1 MPIRQKAMTRFFIY
15 LQNMKA
21 VQLTINILFTLF
33 LIICIAVHVVGLCV
47 AGHLFT
53 ITSRVSDEP
62 VYSHIIHMVSYCV
75 CLFVLLRPIKYRTLI
90 YCLAAIYP
98 FCYHAHCAWV
108 SYTVHDKFNA
118 ICILVIIEMPLIA
131 LWIWKQASVKESI
144 AQ

>member
-1 MPIRQKAMTRFFIY
+1 
-15 LQNMKA
+15 MKA
-21 VQLTINILFTLF
+21 AQLIVNFLFITFLF
-33 LIICIAVHVVGLCV
+33 ICIGVHVYGL
-47 AGHLFT
+47 ARRFN
-53 ITSRVSDEP
+53 DESIP
-62 VYSHIIHMVSYCV
+62 SHIIHLVSYCV
-75 CLFVLLRPIKYRTLI
+75 CLLALLRPIQYRTLI

-131 LWIWKQASVKESI
+131 LWIWKQSSMKQSI